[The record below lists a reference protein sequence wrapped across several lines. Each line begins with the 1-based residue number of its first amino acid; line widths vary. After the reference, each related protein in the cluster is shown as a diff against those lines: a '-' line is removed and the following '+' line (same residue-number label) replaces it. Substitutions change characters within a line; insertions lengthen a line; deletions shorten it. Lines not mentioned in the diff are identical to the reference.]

1 MFHVICSWENS
12 KLQKI
17 ERTVKNT
24 LKKKNFL
31 NYNYHIYKKIYD
43 SHFNLIS
50 RAKRNRVD
58 KN

>member
-1 MFHVICSWENS
+1 MGKF
-12 KLQKI
+12 KI
-17 ERTVKNT
+17 AKKFKNCKEYI
-24 LKKKNFL
+24 KKKNFL

-50 RAKRNRVD
+50 RAKLNRVD